1 MKQFQILNFPINFQL
16 GHYGVVRGERETK
29 TWKNIFMFFLW
40 MAPKNTSIYAYMAEE
55 NNSYL
60 FISATVNCFQIQYKC
75 SYDDRFGS
83 W

>member
-1 MKQFQILNFPINFQL
+1 
-16 GHYGVVRGERETK
+16 
-29 TWKNIFMFFLW
+29 

-75 SYDDRFGS
+75 SYEVWKLVNIKLLFLIFKLHCFGHYKLQCIEKDLRMKIQPAPM
-83 W
+83 